1 MGALSCSHAGAVL
14 CRTAPCRGVVSA
26 RLQLQPCRPSP
37 PSRPPDP
44 KGSQKSRW
52 SGSPTLQ
59 RMDQEPTE
67 RQPHTAAGGPGAHG
81 AAAPQQRPRW
91 GAVGTEPLMLPAR
104 SPTLGPFS
112 PPVLFLLQ
120 GAEPRA
126 RPALPLSDMFDI
138 RLFDWKPTKYQT
150 YSYSGRASQRRVPP
164 AWAQRPPPVL

>member
-1 MGALSCSHAGAVL
+1 
-14 CRTAPCRGVVSA
+14 
-26 RLQLQPCRPSP
+26 
-37 PSRPPDP
+37 
-44 KGSQKSRW
+44 
-52 SGSPTLQ
+52 
-59 RMDQEPTE
+59 
-67 RQPHTAAGGPGAHG
+67 
-81 AAAPQQRPRW
+81 
-91 GAVGTEPLMLPAR
+91 MLPAR